1 MAQVFGRPKMSRN
14 KYGTTAGG
22 SVYGGSF
29 SGGTEIGGSTELET
43 HYLWGQPFNGTQDVN
58 GDLTTNGNIS
68 AEGNISA
75 GGDITADGNIETKSD
90 LSVNGD
96 AEIFG
101 NATIHGDTT
110 TDTLHSTNIENTE
123 GITTATLTASDT
135 IKTKNLTVTG
145 RATFF
150 ELLIEQISATN
161 GSLMI
166 TPARGFKTDWV
177 QHIGSYI
184 YLFFRQNKDGVAVRQ
199 TWKKNDQLLHFDFN
213 KAQTGTSTDVSNT
226 YYWALVDAVSETPV
240 TNLPF
245 NPYTNIASLTSQEN
259 ADGSPVY
266 YHWIRLRNATGMYD
280 GVLDPQPDDE
290 CVQCGYRG
298 TDDPQRQSAM
308 YIATVDSLDTG
319 IKAPF
324 IAQYR
329 GINDFSLSTHR
340 KSYFDAEGAKFYGD
354 FEITG
359 ELEEKLQETVEHYM
373 EQHPVAV
380 PYIGEN
386 GNWWIDGK
394 DTGVKAEGQDGEDGD
409 TPYIGENGNWWI
421 GNSDTGVKAQGEP
434 GGKGDPGE
442 KGDPGDP
449 GQDGEDGEDGED
461 GLSFFIN
468 PNPAQFTTADNGKV
482 NEHFVTVSIT
492 AKRGNTNATI
502 SSVTDGATVN
512 CGFYQK
518 SQLSFTGATSWIM
531 IRDTDYMEVEG
542 IKGTTYIAP
551 TSGTARLS
559 VVVEGVTYGLTIPVS
574 VDVKKYLNDFS
585 VTLKEFKS
593 EYQEFETST
602 NGTLTA
608 HTSSIEQN
616 ARDIALKVDEVD
628 VFPNYYLNPIYLMD
642 EYRTG
647 TGTNAFG
654 FNTGDAIDRSRFAME
669 CSDSFVLRTSSTE
682 YETLVSPFAADG
694 GRIYRILKQAGT
706 TSAVSLYATDLE
718 SGSTAFLNRRVKLK
732 GGATYT
738 ISMWIAMPDEYGKV
752 NMYSILN
759 GYNVAE
765 INFWNTENGKDVANR
780 TFRKNL
786 VVSDT
791 NVASKN
797 GYWKQYFITFKT
809 PKDEDVV
816 MGDYTAHYGSEC
828 WMSLE
833 PLIAVKNHVR
843 TSAIY
848 FAGIKVEVG
857 DKATPMSSTAKNLL
871 ATGIDIEHKK
881 ITLTADNIIAKNN
894 SGQQT
899 FGINANGSVTIG
911 GFITPEIVTITRDNI
926 FDFVDTD
933 DSGTYWIDFMKCG
946 NVVIIESLPD
956 DFTRTNSLIVM
967 LPYLDAGG
975 YTESFKTM
983 ARRFINQKISIINKT
998 SEQFAVTGV
1007 IYKKGTTAPTSQA
1020 IGQNQCFIA
1029 TQRYYIKNGYETID
1043 WEYEIGTCR

>member
-14 KYGTTAGG
+14 KYGATAGG

-29 SGGTEIGGSTELET
+29 SGGTEIGGSTKLET
-43 HYLWGQPFNGTQDVN
+43 HSLWGQPFNGTQDVN
-58 GDLTTNGNIS
+58 GDLTTNGNI
-68 AEGNISA
+68 
-75 GGDITADGNIETKSD
+75 TADGNIKTKSD
-90 LSVNGD
+90 LSVDGS

-101 NATIHGDTT
+101 NATIHGDATT
-110 TDTLHSTNIENTE
+110 NTLHSTNIENTE

-150 ELLIEQISATN
+150 ELLIEQISAIN

-184 YLFFRQNKDGVAVRQ
+184 YLFFRQNKDDVAVRQ
-199 TWKKNDQLLHFDFN
+199 TWKRNDQLLHFDFN

-226 YYWALVDAVSETPV
+226 YYWALVDMVSETPV

-245 NPYTNIASLTSQEN
+245 NPYTNIASLTNQEN
-259 ADGSPVY
+259 VDGSPVY
-266 YHWIRLRNATGMYD
+266 YHWIRLRNETGMYD
-280 GVLDPQPDDE
+280 GVLDPQLGDE
-290 CVQCGYRG
+290 CIQCGYRG

-308 YIATVDSLDTG
+308 YIATVDTLDTG

-359 ELEEKLQETVEHYM
+359 ELEVKLQETVEQYM

-386 GNWWIDGK
+386 GNWWIDGR
-394 DTGVKAEGQDGEDGD
+394 DTGVKAEGQNGKDGD

-421 GNSDTGVKAQGEP
+421 GNSDTGVKAQG
-434 GGKGDPGE
+434 DPGE

-449 GQDGEDGEDGED
+449 GQNGEDGED

-468 PNPAQFTTADNGKV
+468 PNPVQFTTANNGKV
-482 NEHFVTVSIT
+482 NERFISVSIT
-492 AKRGNTNATI
+492 AKRGNTNVSIT
-502 SSVTDGATVN
+502 SVIDDTTVN

-518 SQLSFTGATSWIM
+518 SQLSFAGATSWIM
-531 IRDTDYMEVEG
+531 IRNTDYMEVEG

-559 VVVEGVTYGLTIPVS
+559 VVVEGVTYNITIPVS
-574 VDVKKYLNDFS
+574 VDIKKYLNDFN
-585 VTLKEFKS
+585 VALKEFKS
-593 EYQEFETST
+593 EYQEFETNT

-616 ARDIALKVDEVD
+616 ARDIELKVDEVD
-628 VFPNYYLNPIYLMD
+628 VYPNYYLNPIYLMD

-647 TGTNAFG
+647 TGTDAFG
-654 FNTGDAIDRSRFAME
+654 FNAGDANDRSKFAME
-669 CSDSFVLRTSSTE
+669 CSDSFVIRPSSTG
-682 YETLVSPFAADG
+682 YETLVSPFAPDG

-718 SGSTAFLNRRVKLK
+718 TGSTAFMNSRVKLK

-738 ISMWIAMPDEYGKV
+738 ISMWIAMPYEYDKV

-759 GYNVAE
+759 DYAVAE
-765 INFWNTENGKDVANR
+765 INFWNTEDGKTVANR

-786 VVSDT
+786 VLSDT
-791 NVASKN
+791 NVVSTN
-797 GYWKQYFITFKT
+797 GPWKQYFITFKT

-816 MGDYTAHYGSEC
+816 MGNYTTHYGSEC

-833 PLIAVKNHVR
+833 PRIAVKNHVS

-857 DKATPMSSTAKNLL
+857 DKATPMSSTVKNLL

-899 FGINANGSVTIG
+899 FGINKNGSVTIS
-911 GFITPEIVTITRDNI
+911 GFVTPEIVTITRDNI
-926 FDFVDTD
+926 YDFVDTD
-933 DSGTYWIDFMKCG
+933 EYGVHRLDFMKCG

-956 DFTRTNSLIVM
+956 DFTDISSLVVVLPTMDGDGYSEDAKRT
-967 LPYLDAGG
+967 
-975 YTESFKTM
+975 

-998 SEQFAVTGV
+998 SERFAVTGT
-1007 IYKKGTTAPTSQA
+1007 IYKKGSNAPTSQA
-1020 IGQNQCFIA
+1020 VGQNQCFIA